1 MLQCLCLKNWN
12 SFSVKFPWF
21 PGRCKLG
28 SVTVV
33 YISITWTKTIKDEK
47 LNSVKYFFTC
57 TWISASRTEANSA
70 AYIRAGRCAHKNPF
84 RKDVFCFCTLIC
96 SRWFLQLLEGFLS
109 VIKNSDWSVKEKQVT
124 SWIVVCLLYPSYCA
138 CSRCIHMEKKKAGCE
153 CMLEFGLNWFLP
165 CCNACRN
172 VGLWFCPEQVLV
184 SVTLSERWYIFMSCS
199 WTLLLLLEVLATCL
213 PGIPPVTGV
222 WAVVFEDL
230 LCFVHSFISSAQGCG
245 SAVTHPTQLACFL
258 ENEQY
263 LLILVSHLTTL

>member
-1 MLQCLCLKNWN
+1 MW
-12 SFSVKFPWF
+12 P
-21 PGRCKLG
+21 LG
-28 SVTVV
+28 LLYAYFTLHTVLV
-33 YISITWTKTIKDEK
+33 
-47 LNSVKYFFTC
+47 
-57 TWISASRTEANSA
+57 A
-70 AYIRAGRCAHKNPF
+70 
-84 RKDVFCFCTLIC
+84 DVFT
-96 SRWFLQLLEGFLS
+96 WK
-109 VIKNSDWSVKEKQVT
+109 KN
-124 SWIVVCLLYPSYCA
+124 
-138 CSRCIHMEKKKAGCE
+138 KAGCE

-199 WTLLLLLEVLATCL
+199 WTLLLLLEVLAMCL

-245 SAVTHPTQLACFL
+245 STVTHPTQLACFL